1 MDELKPMGNLG
12 QGASGVVM
20 RVLHMPSN
28 MDFALKVVNI
38 PFDQNE
44 KKIRHLIS
52 ELKTLFMS
60 KCPNI
65 VSFHG
70 AFYKVRPIILPFP
83 THSPRILWILALS
96 AGQFGSRMGVMIL
109 CFTACATGGRHLS
122 CAGAHGWWVVGRFT
136 AHGAVHP

>member
-20 RVLHMPSN
+20 RVLHVPSN

-70 AFYKVRPIILPFP
+70 AFYKVHQSSSSSSSSSSFSSSSSSSSS
-83 THSPRILWILALS
+83 SPSSSSCSSSSSSSSSLS
-96 AGQFGSRMGVMIL
+96 RSIWR
-109 CFTACATGGRHLS
+109 
-122 CAGAHGWWVVGRFT
+122 
-136 AHGAVHP
+136 